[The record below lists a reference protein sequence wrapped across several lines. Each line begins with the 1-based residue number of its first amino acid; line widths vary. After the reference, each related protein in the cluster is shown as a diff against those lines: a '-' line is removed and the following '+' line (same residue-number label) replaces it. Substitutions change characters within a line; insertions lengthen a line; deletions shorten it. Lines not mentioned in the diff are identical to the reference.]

1 MGCFEKYKSIP
12 TDLQLKF
19 FDSLVTPI
27 LLYSTEVWGFENK
40 GNIEKMHLQ
49 FCKKILKVRKGT
61 PNFTVYGELGGFLWK

>member
-1 MGCFEKYKSIP
+1 MACFGKYKSIP
-12 TDLQLKF
+12 TDIQLKF

-40 GNIEKMHLQ
+40 GNIVKMHLQ